1 MKKTKNQR
9 KTVTDWKLLA
19 FSVGISLFAGFAGS
33 LYTNQSISWWY
44 PMLVKPS
51 FTPPDW
57 IFGPVWTLL
66 FVLMGYALYLI
77 LRKGL
82 KAKGVSDAVAVFG
95 VQLVLNVVW
104 SYLFFGLR
112 NPLLAFVEVVVLW
125 FTILITY
132 SKFHDIDRTAGH
144 LLIPYLVWV
153 GFAGVLNLAI
163 VLMN

>member
-1 MKKTKNQR
+1 MKRAKQMKAN
-9 KTVTDWKLLA
+9 WKLLVFA
-19 FSVGISLFAGFAGS
+19 VSICLLAGFAGS
-33 LYTNQSISWWY
+33 MYTNQSIAWWY
-44 PMLVKPS
+44 PMLAKPS
-51 FTPPDW
+51 FTPPAFL
-57 IFGPVWTLL
+57 FGPVWTVL
-66 FVLMGYALYLI
+66 FVLMGYAFYLV

-95 VQLVLNVVW
+95 VQLILNVVW

-112 NPLLAFVEVVVLW
+112 NPLLAFVEIVVLW

-144 LLIPYLVWV
+144 LLIPYLAWV